1 MQFDWTKEVDSA
13 SVRAARA
20 RMEIGQEREQL
31 GSSQGTA
38 YVRIEH
44 RIEIIW
50 RCPLQCSARQLGKHR
65 VAVVSAACVFAVLLA
80 ELEPVRLTE
89 SLCLFERS
97 CRDRLGARTVSRA
110 READR
115 KQTGRPTAALV

>member
-31 GSSQGTA
+31 GSSQGTS
-38 YVRIEH
+38 YV